1 MSYSAPTVN
10 YSATIDG
17 TYTSLPGVQSVS
29 INGGRQRFQDNFPH
43 TNCVIDLIP
52 TDAFSSLTPLA
63 VGQFIDVRDANTDVS
78 PCYFAGIITD
88 VSRKFSIPFNAV
100 TGAAPGDRIVI
111 TAAGGVGVLGQASLT
126 NEAFI
131 VENVKS
137 SLDQVCNNNNIFAF
151 AENPNVFNSAFT
163 FTGGLLDLVNG
174 LLRTA
179 QMMASDLD
187 LSRINPAGEV
197 AGVYFFQPGTGN
209 KTFDFTDD
217 ASFFNFVA
225 LEYLSSVQ
233 NYFTEVNVVPENL
246 ATQTEVSGL
255 PPYNSLTYNTYSRT
269 TVEASNLAQFIIAT
283 QNLVEITPFT
293 ITTNTRVS
301 PTCLSIAEIP
311 NLKTFLSGTRSANLG
326 SAVSL
331 SFRGTVVE
339 AIIQGV
345 NTTFYPDYASVQ
357 LYLSPSLGAPFVL
370 DSATFGVL
378 DQNKLGL

>member
-1 MSYSAPTVN
+1 MSYIAPTVN
-10 YSATIDG
+10 YSAIIDG

-29 INGGRQRFQDNFPH
+29 ITGGRQRFQDNFQH
-43 TNCVIDLIP
+43 TNCVIELIP
-52 TDAFSSLTPLA
+52 TDTFSSFMPLA

-88 VSRKFSIPFNAV
+88 VSRKFSMPFNAV

-111 TAAGGVGVLGQASLT
+111 TATGGVGVLGQASLT
-126 NEAFI
+126 NEAFT
-131 VENVKS
+131 VKDVS
-137 SLDQVCNNNNIFAF
+137 DSLKQAGNNNRVFVFADS
-151 AENPNVFNSAFT
+151 VGISNSAFT
-163 FTGGLLDLVNG
+163 FTGGLLDVVNG

-179 QMMASDLD
+179 QLMASDFD
-187 LSRINPAGEV
+187 LSRRNPGNEV
-197 AGVYFFQPGTGN
+197 AAVYFFKPGTGN
-209 KTFDFTDD
+209 KTFTFTDN
-217 ASFFNFVA
+217 AFFLNFVG

-255 PPYNSLTYNTYSRT
+255 PPYNSLTYNTYSQT

-283 QNLVEITPFT
+283 QNLVEVTPFT

-301 PTCLSIAEIP
+301 PTCISIAEIP
-311 NLKTFLSGTRSANLG
+311 NLLDFIFGTKSVNLG
-326 SAVSL
+326 SAVTL
-331 SFRGTVVE
+331 LFRGTVVE
-339 AIIQGV
+339 AVIQGV

-370 DSATFGVL
+370 DSAAFGKL
-378 DQNKLGL
+378 DQNKLGF